1 MINLFIVDDFHPKPF
16 ELREFAL
23 KQNFN
28 IDGNYPGHRTRSFL
42 RDIDYQLEIGPKPEK
57 VPNYKS
63 TIMQKLADIVK
74 PFAGEVIWWGDNI
87 ESGGYSGAFQYTTAR
102 DTSWIHTDDTT
113 HWAGVLYLTPNA
125 PITSGTGLFKH
136 KLTGWKTHPYF
147 DNGEI
152 NVNLRDLLYY
162 DGWDKT
168 KWDMH
173 SMVGNVFNRLILY
186 KADQWHQSL
195 DYFGHDVNDGRLFM
209 TFFFNTE
216 FPYNS

>member
-16 ELREFAL
+16 ELRNFAL

-42 RDIDYQLEIGPKPEK
+42 RDIDYQLETGPKPEE

-63 TIMQKLADIVK
+63 TIMQRLADVVR

>member
-42 RDIDYQLEIGPKPEK
+42 RDIDYQLEIGPKPEE

>member
-1 MINLFIVDDFHPKPF
+1 MINLFVVDNFYPKPY

-23 KQNFN
+23 KQDFN

-42 RDIDYQLEIGPKPEK
+42 RDIDYHLNIGPKPDQI
-57 VPNYKS
+57 PDYKS
-63 TIMQKLADIVK
+63 TIMQKLADVVR

-87 ESGGYSGAFQYTTAR
+87 ESGGYSGAFQYTTSR
-102 DTSWIHTDDTT
+102 DVSWIHTDDTT

-125 PITSGTGLFKH
+125 PITSGTGLFRH
-136 KLTGWKTHPYF
+136 KLTGWQTHPYF

-152 NVNLRDLLYY
+152 NVDLRSLLYY

-173 SMVGNVFNRLILY
+173 TMVGNVFNRLILY

-195 DYFGHDVNDGRLFM
+195 DYFGHDLNDGRLFM

>member
-1 MINLFIVDDFHPKPF
+1 MISLFIVDDFHPKPF
-16 ELREFAL
+16 ELRKFAL

-42 RDIDYQLEIGPKPEK
+42 RDIDYQLETGPKPEE

-63 TIMQKLADIVK
+63 TIMQRLADIVR
-74 PFAGEVIWWGDNI
+74 PFAGEVTWWGDNI
-87 ESGGYSGAFQYTTAR
+87 ESGGYSGAFQYTTSR

-147 DNGEI
+147 DDGEI

-162 DGWDKT
+162 DAWDKT

-173 SMVGNVFNRLILY
+173 AMVGNVFNRLILY